1 MPQARLIIRSPGQE
15 DRQVEISGS
24 LSIGRATDNPVRIED
39 DGVARYHVAIEK
51 LPDGFWLSDLG
62 SEQGTTVNGSSI
74 SSKWRLNDGDLVGL
88 GRRSTVRFQTSSPS
102 VKVPEI
108 EPASR
113 PGPSSIPSTPPR
125 VKPQVVQPPPP
136 PGLSKRQITI
146 AVVSGLSAVVIVGSV
161 LVLLLSHRST
171 NCGDLRISGIPSDS
185 TISEPAIISV
195 SAGKPECL
203 RRASYRIDNE
213 QFARVDAA
221 PYDATL
227 DPARLRAQFPQLSSG
242 SHQLSVVVEDEKGKQ
257 QTKSARIK
265 LVFPAKPADESV
277 STDQAQVRGLSQ
289 SFAGQILGRAGSRYV
304 FSNAFADRILAL
316 TAQYR
321 ADAAA
326 GARPYRLEINKAF
339 SDQGLPLPI
348 GYALAMS
355 QSHFDSSGSTNGCS
369 SDPDGVGLWRIPRAI
384 AQGYLRRDESDAAL
398 KDPRRSAEVAAA
410 YVKSLLDAFDNRDD
424 FMYAIACYGRP
435 SAEAGEL
442 ARRLDESA
450 PGVNSRL
457 DFWRMVE
464 AGVVPRDAAD
474 RVACFFAAGIVGENP
489 RSFGLASEPLS
500 SLY

>member
-1 MPQARLIIRSPGQE
+1 M
-15 DRQVEISGS
+15 EISGN
-24 LSIGRATDNPVRIED
+24 LSIGRAADNPVRIED
-39 DGVARYHVAIEK
+39 DGVARYHIAIEK

-74 SSKWRLNDGDLVGL
+74 SAKWRLKDGDLVGL
-88 GRRSTVRFQTSSPS
+88 GHRSTVRFQTSAAPAKVTPTESARTPVTVLPETRRLAQPQKVQEPS
-102 VKVPEI
+102 H
-108 EPASR
+108 S
-113 PGPSSIPSTPPR
+113 
-125 VKPQVVQPPPP
+125 
-136 PGLSKRQITI
+136 GLSKRQITI
-146 AVVSGLSAVVIVGSV
+146 AVVAGLSAVVIVGSL
-161 LVLLLSHRST
+161 LVLMLSGRS
-171 NCGDLRISGIPSDS
+171 NSCGDLRLSGIPSDS

-195 SAGKPECL
+195 SAEKPECV
-203 RRASYRIDNE
+203 RRVTYRIDNE
-213 QFARVDAA
+213 QFAKVDTA

-242 SHQLSVVVEDEKGKQ
+242 SHQLSVVVDDQKGKQ
-257 QTKSARIK
+257 KTQSARIK
-265 LVFPAKPADESV
+265 LVFPVAATAAAV
-277 STDQAQVRGLSQ
+277 SNDQTQVRGLSQ

-304 FSNAFADRILAL
+304 FSSAFADRILAL

-348 GYALAMS
+348 GYALALS
-355 QSHFDSSGSTNGCS
+355 QSHFDVTGSTSGCGA
-369 SDPDGVGLWRIPRAI
+369 DPDGVGLWRIPRTV
-384 AQGYLRRDESDAAL
+384 AQGYLRRDEADTSL

-410 YVKSLLDAFDNRDD
+410 YIKTLLDAFDNRDD

-435 SAEAGEL
+435 PAEAGEL
-442 ARRLDESA
+442 ARRLDGSA
-450 PGVNSRL
+450 PDAASRL